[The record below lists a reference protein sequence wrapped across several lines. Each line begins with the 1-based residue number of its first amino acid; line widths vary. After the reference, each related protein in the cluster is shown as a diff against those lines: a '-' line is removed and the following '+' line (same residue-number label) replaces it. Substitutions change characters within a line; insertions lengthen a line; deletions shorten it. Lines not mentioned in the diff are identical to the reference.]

1 MLKIRYNMSSD
12 TEYNNWFNKM
22 VEVRVNRWRLP
33 DEVVD
38 SNVGGVMV
46 QREKRNLQ
54 RVIDNMKHYGFN
66 EFHLMTVENFNAIE
80 YLIDEIESNASVEE
94 NVREWLDRCP
104 I

>member
-1 MLKIRYNMSSD
+1 
-12 TEYNNWFNKM
+12 
-22 VEVRVNRWRLP
+22 
-33 DEVVD
+33 
-38 SNVGGVMV
+38 
-46 QREKRNLQ
+46 
-54 RVIDNMKHYGFN
+54 MKHYGFN